1 LAQAIRGVSLTTEA
15 SMVNEPMQWYR
26 SKVDW
31 WLVPI
36 LCLPPLAV
44 IVVCVAL
51 LIAGNTSALPWSIV
65 AVLFVFGIYF
75 GLVFPLRYGLDD
87 SCLLVRFGVCRQRI
101 PLADISEVHPTHNPL
116 SSPAL
121 SLNRLHVQYGKGLF
135 KAVLIS
141 PADRNRFLDDLARKA
156 GLRREG
162 ERLVRA

>member
-1 LAQAIRGVSLTTEA
+1 MVSE
-15 SMVNEPMQWYR
+15 SMQWYR

-44 IVVCVAL
+44 IAVCVAL
-51 LIAGNTSALPWSIV
+51 LIAGNTAALPWSIV
-65 AVLFVFGIYF
+65 ALLFVLGIYF
-75 GLVFPLRYGLDD
+75 GLVIPLRYGLDD
-87 SCLLVRFGVCRQRI
+87 TCLLVRFGVCRQRI

-156 GLRREG
+156 GLQRVG
-162 ERLVRA
+162 DRLVRA